1 MQIKEAIES
10 YADERASSDRRQEYV
25 LKEFSP
31 SAHRLII
38 MSPEMMILDKRN
50 SVLPDEPL
58 VPLANVEIEKRR
70 RGFRT
75 LKVIINFVREQTTT
89 TF

>member
-1 MQIKEAIES
+1 MYETACRKIAKQMQIKEAIES
-10 YADERASSDRRQEYV
+10 YADERASSGRRQEYV

-31 SAHRLII
+31 RAHRLIM

-58 VPLANVEIEKRR
+58 VPLANVEIEK
-70 RGFRT
+70 
-75 LKVIINFVREQTTT
+75 KEEDVEP
-89 TF
+89 